1 MGTALRDRRVGM
13 ALVALA
19 VIAFVA
25 GMAANGWLFL
35 AVIVAPLLLVVG
47 ALVWRAGI
55 VRQRGQT
62 SPTVAT
68 K

>member
-1 MGTALRDRRVGM
+1 M

-25 GMAANGWLFL
+25 GLAVNGWLFL
-35 AVIVAPLLLVVG
+35 ALIVAPVLAVVG
-47 ALVWRAGI
+47 ALIWRAGI

-62 SPTVAT
+62 SPTAAT